1 LNKLIGNEDSD
12 VYKGNHC
19 CQLNK
24 LNQPVNSINLLV
36 EFIDLLYLGEKYMIL
51 FNCEEPKQKYEA
63 KMEKKYRMLIIDDSE
78 ETVAGLQHF
87 FSKKYEVLTA
97 GDGMEGLKL
106 FENEEKG
113 FDLVITD
120 LVMPYISGVGVISII
135 KKKYAGTPVIAITG
149 WGEHPGALATEAQA
163 DIVLE
168 KPIELP
174 ELEKLVDDLLAK
186 KKS

>member
-1 LNKLIGNEDSD
+1 MDKKLR
-12 VYKGNHC
+12 
-19 CQLNK
+19 L
-24 LNQPVNSINLLV
+24 
-36 EFIDLLYLGEKYMIL
+36 
-51 FNCEEPKQKYEA
+51 
-63 KMEKKYRMLIIDDSE
+63 LIIDDSE

-87 FSKKYEVLTA
+87 FRKSYEVFTA
-97 GDGMEGLKL
+97 ADGMEGLKL
-106 FENEEKG
+106 FETEEGG

-135 KKKYAGTPVIAITG
+135 KKKYTGIPVIAITG

-174 ELEKLVDDLLAK
+174 ELEKLVTDLLAK
-186 KKS
+186 RES

>member
-1 LNKLIGNEDSD
+1 
-12 VYKGNHC
+12 
-19 CQLNK
+19 
-24 LNQPVNSINLLV
+24 
-36 EFIDLLYLGEKYMIL
+36 
-51 FNCEEPKQKYEA
+51 
-63 KMEKKYRMLIIDDSE
+63 MEKKYRMLIIDDSE

-87 FSKKYEVLTA
+87 FSKTYEVYTA

-106 FENEEKG
+106 FENEKEG

-135 KKKYAGTPVIAITG
+135 KKKYTGIPVIAITG

-163 DIVLE
+163 EVVLE

-174 ELEKLVDDLLAK
+174 ELEKLVEDLLAK
-186 KKS
+186 K

>member
-1 LNKLIGNEDSD
+1 MDKKQRI
-12 VYKGNHC
+12 
-19 CQLNK
+19 
-24 LNQPVNSINLLV
+24 LV
-36 EFIDLLYLGEKYMIL
+36 
-51 FNCEEPKQKYEA
+51 
-63 KMEKKYRMLIIDDSE
+63 IDDSE

-87 FSKKYEVLTA
+87 FSKKYEVFTA
-97 GDGMEGLKL
+97 LDGMEGLKI
-106 FENEEKG
+106 FEEEKEG

-163 DIVLE
+163 DVVLE

-186 KKS
+186 KQGQ